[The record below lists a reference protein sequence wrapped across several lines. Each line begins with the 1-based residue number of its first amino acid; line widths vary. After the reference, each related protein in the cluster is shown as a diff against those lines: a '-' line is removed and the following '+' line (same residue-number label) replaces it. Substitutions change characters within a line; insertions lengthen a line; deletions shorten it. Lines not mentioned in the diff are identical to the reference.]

1 LEGAVAVGVEEV
13 VCGRDHLMLICIAKS
28 PMEEKA
34 MIKKPAKD
42 IVFLNG
48 SQGVLQAYENGY
60 TRSQDSLIA
69 YVHDDVD
76 IFDLDWCDRVVAEFD
91 DPTVGL
97 VGFGGAL
104 RHGTPDLYK
113 RPYKLTNL
121 ARFGYHSN
129 QTDAEDHGKRFTGA
143 MDVAVLD
150 GFVLVVRREVL
161 DKAGGWPVD
170 SPIKFHCYDY
180 WLCCMARRYGYRI
193 RMVGVRCHHHGGGT
207 STRPEYE
214 EWLRREFGKTD
225 QQVHEEAHR
234 YVWEEFRDVLPW
246 EVKT

>member
-1 LEGAVAVGVEEV
+1 
-13 VCGRDHLMLICIAKS
+13 MLICVAKL
-28 PMEEKA
+28 PLEETS
-34 MIKKPAKD
+34 MLDLPPEEIYFVD
-42 IVFLNG
+42 G
-48 SQGVLQAYENGY
+48 SNGVLHAYDFVYNVTAKVGS
-60 TRSQDSLIA
+60 TLIA
-69 YVHDDVD
+69 YIHDDVE
-76 IFDLDWCDRVVAEFD
+76 IFGDDWATWVEEEFD

-97 VGFGGAL
+97 VGFGGAT

-121 ARFGYHSN
+121 ARFNYHSN
-129 QTDAEDHGKRFTGA
+129 QQDAEQHGQRFTGA

-150 GFVLVVRREVL
+150 GFVLVVRRELL
-161 DKAGGWPVD
+161 DKAGGWPVE

-180 WLCCMARRYGYRI
+180 WLCCVARRHGYRI
-193 RMVGVRCHHHGGGT
+193 RMVGVSCHHHGGGT

-246 EVKT
+246 EVKA